1 MMVNQLEEE
10 LRTIRA
16 TIEETEKLKRTADEY
31 YYNYLNRKLD
41 KLRYKEKQ
49 ILHEIGITGSII

>member
-1 MMVNQLEEE
+1 MVNQLEEE
-10 LRTIRA
+10 LRAIRN

-49 ILHEIGITGSII
+49 ILREIGITGSII